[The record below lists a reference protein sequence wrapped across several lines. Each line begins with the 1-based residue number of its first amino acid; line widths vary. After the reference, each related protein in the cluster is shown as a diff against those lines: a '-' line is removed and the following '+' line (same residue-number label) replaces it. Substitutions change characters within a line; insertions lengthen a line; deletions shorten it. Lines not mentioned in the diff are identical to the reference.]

1 MQKGFS
7 QNPSTCICQNSKYLK
22 RVPDTSVIECDE
34 IVIGTDIVSTKK
46 ANTVTTKKTNTLA
59 TNVMSTASKSCH
71 SKKVRGS
78 YYRPY

>member
-1 MQKGFS
+1 M
-7 QNPSTCICQNSKYLK
+7 
-22 RVPDTSVIECDE
+22 IECDE

-46 ANTVTTKKTNTLA
+46 ANTVTTKETNTLA